1 MLFWYTGIQQFKIG
15 VPVRELAMVAGI
27 FIETHPEHSIRS
39 YTLFLL
45 VETGN
50 FKVLLNGACG

>member
-1 MLFWYTGIQQFKIG
+1 MGIQQFKIG

-39 YTLFLL
+39 YTLSLL